1 MRFRSFIKWALRPS
15 SLMRFRIWIEITIWK
30 HQLKKM
36 SRYVPQSQENAGT
49 RKSFLISSTIGGNL
63 STLALD
69 LVLAKALELR
79 GHSVR
84 FVLCAGGFDACM
96 YAELNKYRNHSDFI
110 ENGSRPLCKKCVK
123 SGFALVQASKL
134 ESMTLRPEQ
143 SDRQL
148 REYELEVVEAGAKRF
163 LGIGRV
169 DNSAVYEAVVKRFQS
184 AGAQFAKSIDD
195 LLSSQHFDVVIAHH
209 GIYVPQGLF
218 QTSSNVAKV
227 RFVSWMQGY
236 RRGTYIFSWNDTY
249 HRELL
254 KPFPLTSPLTPEQ
267 KSEIESYLESR
278 DSGSNDWIRFGVTT
292 KSRSQALDFDRSKPS
307 AVLLTN
313 VSWDAQL
320 HYESRVFSDMH
331 EWILHTIKWFIE
343 HSSCNLIIRIHP
355 AEETGR
361 IKSKDK
367 VEEFIMKN
375 FSSLP
380 ENIIIVKPLDKIST
394 YAIIEESDLAI
405 IYGTKTGLEIAAMGK
420 PLLIAGEAWSRNK
433 GVGIEPSSKDE
444 YFKTLNDFEVDHNS
458 LYRNQTRGLELAY
471 YFFFR
476 KLIQIQSIRPITF
489 YPYARPRMSS
499 DWFRTDVGLKSVIT
513 SLEDEIEFEFTTK

>member
-1 MRFRSFIKWALRPS
+1 MRFRSFIKLALRSS
-15 SLMRFRIWIEITIWK
+15 SLMRFRNWIEVTLWK

-36 SRYVPQSQENAGT
+36 SRYSPQSQENAGT

-96 YAELNKYRNHSDFI
+96 YAELNKYRNHGDFI
-110 ENGSRPLCKKCVK
+110 ENGSKPLCKKCMK
-123 SGFALVQASKL
+123 SGFALVQASQL
-134 ESMTLRPEQ
+134 ESISLRPWP
-143 SDRQL
+143 SNRQL
-148 REYELEVVEAGAKRF
+148 GDNESEVAEAGAKRF

-169 DNSAVYEAVVKRFQS
+169 DNSEVYEAVLKRFQS
-184 AGAQFAKSIDD
+184 AGAQFAQSIDY
-195 LLSSQHFDVVIAHH
+195 LLSTQHFDVVIAHH
-209 GIYVPQGLF
+209 GIYIPQGLF

-236 RRGTYIFSWNDTY
+236 RRGTYIFTWNDTY

-254 KPFPLTSPLTPEQ
+254 KPFSVNSPLGPEE
-267 KSEIESYLESR
+267 KREIASYIESR

-292 KSRSQALDFDRSKPS
+292 KSKSQAIDFDSSEPC

-320 HYESRVFSDMH
+320 HYESRIFSDMH
-331 EWILHTIKWFIE
+331 EWILQTISWFIE
-343 HSSCNLIIRIHP
+343 HPRCNLIIRIHP

-367 VEEFIMKN
+367 VEDFIKKN
-375 FSSLP
+375 FISLP
-380 ENIIIVKPLDKIST
+380 RNIILVKPLDQIST
-394 YAIIEESDLAI
+394 YSIIEKSDLAI
-405 IYGTKTGLEIAAMGK
+405 IYATKTGLEVAAMGK

-444 YFKTLNDFEVDHNS
+444 YFKTLKDFEENHKS

-476 KLIQIQSIRPITF
+476 KLIKITSIRPITF
-489 YPYARPRMSS
+489 YPYARPRMSV
-499 DWFRTDVGLKSVIT
+499 DWFRTDVGLRSVIH
-513 SLEDEIEFEFTTK
+513 SLEDEKEFEYPTE